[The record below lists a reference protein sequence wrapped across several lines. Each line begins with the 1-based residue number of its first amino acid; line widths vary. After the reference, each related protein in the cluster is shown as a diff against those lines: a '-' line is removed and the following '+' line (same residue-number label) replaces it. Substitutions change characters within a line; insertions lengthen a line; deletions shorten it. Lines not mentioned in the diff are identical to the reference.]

1 MKHLFLDTNIVID
14 FFAGRQPFAYDAAIL
29 FDMASKKQLHL
40 YVSALSFNNCY
51 YVLKQAGSHKKTIEL
66 LKQLH
71 EWVHTI
77 EVDAQNIHK
86 ALHSEFKD
94 FEDAVQFYSAHSQNK
109 IQGII
114 TRNQKDFKPS
124 VLPVFS
130 PREALAAISSA
141 VNTA

>member
-1 MKHLFLDTNIVID
+1 MKHLFLDTNILID
-14 FFAGRQPFAYDAAIL
+14 FFAGRQPFAYDAAVL
-29 FDMASKKQLHL
+29 FDMSKKKQLHL
-40 YVSALSFNNCY
+40 YVSALSFNNVY
-51 YVLKQAGSHKKTIEL
+51 YVLKQASTHKKTIEG

-77 EVDAQNIHK
+77 EVDTQHIHK

-130 PREALAAISSA
+130 PKEALAAISSA
-141 VNTA
+141 ANTA